1 MSTKS
6 NSQTKVL
13 QLVVCGMMVALDVV
27 VSRLASLNT
36 GTERIGLA
44 LFVVA
49 AVARLYGPIA
59 AAAVHALADIIG
71 AILFPAGGAY
81 FPGFTIAAAIVGVV
95 YGLCYHRPRH
105 WAFIPLAVIS
115 TQVVCTILLNTWFLS
130 ILFGKGFLVFLPKRL
145 IQAAIAAPVQIVFT
159 PILFRLLDKRIAPL
173 LGVKN
178 EKRQK
183 TAKNEDKKRN
193 EEII

>member
-6 NSQTKVL
+6 NSQAKIL
-13 QLVVCGMMVALDVV
+13 QTVVCGMMVALDVV

-59 AAAVHALADIIG
+59 AAGVHALADIIG

-105 WAFIPLAVIS
+105 WLFIPLAVIS

-130 ILFGKGFLVFLPKRL
+130 ILLNRGFLIVLPKRL
-145 IQAAIAAPVQIVFT
+145 IQSAIATPVQIVFT
-159 PILFRLLDKRIAPL
+159 PLLFRLLDKRIAPL
-173 LGVKN
+173 LGIKN
-178 EKRQK
+178 EKTRK
-183 TAKNEDKKRN
+183 MKKNGDNKRE